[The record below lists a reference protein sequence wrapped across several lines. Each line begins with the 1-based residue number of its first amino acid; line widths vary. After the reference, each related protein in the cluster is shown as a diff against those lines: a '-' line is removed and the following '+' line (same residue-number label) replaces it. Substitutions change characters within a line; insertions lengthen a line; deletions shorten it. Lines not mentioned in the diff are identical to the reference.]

1 MTHTRHPYC
10 APPSFRALGPE
21 DEALG
26 ETLDLG
32 PTEAEAQP
40 TQNNAPPKAKP
51 QEPFQRQDMAA
62 ELDSLIEIEGALESR
77 PEEQEEEEDGNVLD
91 TAEDEQ
97 EEEGQEEEE
106 QEEEGEVK
114 KHPEPKG
121 FKTNRELRKAY
132 GDAKTK
138 IASLEAELRTLQES
152 RQDNQGPLAER
163 VRELESQLSRVDYK
177 NSPEFKSKYVAPLS
191 SAIQNALEDIQGFEW
206 TDDNEQTH
214 KVTAQ
219 DFNAI
224 VQAPLAE
231 AGKLARKLFGDSS
244 ATILSH
250 RREILALKKAQKEAL
265 EHADQSFEAFQEEE
279 AAKYQLRLS
288 DERKKLH
295 GVIEAKRGEL
305 PAFYSPELSD
315 ELKPIAE
322 KAQKLVDL
330 IWGGDM
336 SSLGEEQKRR
346 IGAEAYLRTL
356 NFPILAKKNLTLE
369 KQVEDLKKEL
379 AQYKKGAPK
388 GKPSGAPRKQKEK
401 SLLEGL
407 DDLIEQVR
415 R

>member
-1 MTHTRHPYC
+1 MKYTRYPYC
-10 APPSFRALGPE
+10 AAPSFRALGPE
-21 DEALG
+21 DEALS

-32 PTEAEAQP
+32 HTEAEATP
-40 TQNNAPPKAKP
+40 PPNDAPPKAKAR
-51 QEPFQRQDMAA
+51 EPFQRQDMAA
-62 ELDSLIEIEGALESR
+62 ELDSLIEIEGAPEPE
-77 PEEQEEEEDGNVLD
+77 PEEQEEEKDGNVLD
-91 TAEDEQ
+91 SAEDEQ

-114 KHPEPKG
+114 KNPEPKG

-132 GDAKTK
+132 GDAKTR
-138 IASLEAELRTLQES
+138 IASLEGEIKTLRES
-152 RQDNQGPLAER
+152 KQDNQGPLADR
-163 VRELESQLSRVDYK
+163 VRELETQLSRVDYK
-177 NSPEFKSKYVAPLS
+177 NSPEFKSKYVQPLNT
-191 SAIQNALEDIQGFEW
+191 AIQNALEDIQGFEW
-206 TDDNEQTH
+206 SDENEQPH

-250 RREILALKKAQKEAL
+250 RREILALKRAQKEAL
-265 EHADQSFEAFQEEE
+265 EQADQSFEKFQQEET
-279 AAKYQLRLS
+279 AKYQLRIS
-288 DERKKLH
+288 DERKKLR

-305 PAFYSPELSD
+305 PAFYSPEIDD

-330 IWGGDM
+330 IWEGDM
-336 SSLGEEQKRR
+336 SKIGEEQKRR

-388 GKPSGAPRKQKEK
+388 GKPSGGPKKQKEK

-407 DDLIEQVR
+407 DDLVEQVR